1 MQPVLKRSRTGL
13 IAGLCA
19 IILTQLSACAS
30 IPKASTSPKLDSFA
44 AIQKNCHY
52 SMARGCDA
60 YDERAMSLEGVLYY
74 PQANTLGIAAL
85 YPKDAA
91 VPLHDTAQ
99 GWSTDLLRSAIVL
112 DLSDVDVKS
121 RAGLHGLHLRTVTAR
136 GTVHNSCVLSAQT
149 QADHITGDSFVPP
162 APLGTACPS
171 PNQITLYLTDVVLT
185 ESSSL

>member
-1 MQPVLKRSRTGL
+1 MPHSLLVMGAGVLMAQAGCASMPEATASPVLG
-13 IAGLCA
+13 
-19 IILTQLSACAS
+19 
-30 IPKASTSPKLDSFA
+30 SFA
-44 AIQKNCHY
+44 AIQKSCHY
-52 SMARGCDA
+52 SMASGCDA
-60 YDERAMSLEGVLYY
+60 YNERPLSLDGVLYY

-91 VPLHDTAQ
+91 VPVHDTAQ

-121 RAGLHGLHLRTVTAR
+121 RAGLHGLHLRGVTAS

-149 QADHITGDSFVPP
+149 QADHIAGDSYVPP